1 MYLVFRVPF
10 LGRFKLSLSFLSRG
24 GAAVNCISILF
35 SFLWINVFS
44 YSVRITQFEEFIIPN
59 NNTKKILLIILNDKE
74 NFLYHCKRRKTY
86 ITYITYKKE
95 RIK

>member
-44 YSVRITQFEEFIIPN
+44 YSVHDTQFEEFIIPN
-59 NNTKKILLIILNDKE
+59 NRKKILLIILNDKE

-86 ITYITYKKE
+86 ITYKKE